1 METPPA
7 GSPIAGTS
15 SGAHILPGSD
25 DDGWIIPPPVQLSDG
40 TTIQL
45 YKDGEAWRAAF
56 DFLKEACSR
65 ICLEVYIFASDDL
78 GRAVAELLC
87 DKARKGVNV
96 YVIYDSFGSV
106 GSDRRMFEKM
116 RRAGV
121 RIQEFHPLRPWDCK
135 FGWRPI
141 NRDHRK
147 LLVMDNHI
155 GWMGGLNLAREYG
168 GSSFLSL
175 PKRGRLSKR
184 VDQWRDDAIGMRGPG
199 VLQLTRAF
207 SHSWNYLQHGGKI
220 RRAGLIHDIHRGEL
234 GLLASVPTVN
244 SPLRPFISELVT
256 AAKKSIQ
263 LTMAYFAPDDDL
275 IEELCKAA
283 KNGVRVQ
290 LMLPGDGDILLLA
303 LAARSFYSTLLSY
316 GIEIYERKGVML
328 HAKTMV
334 VDGYTCVIGSTNLDY
349 RSIEFNCEL
358 STIIRSAEFGQ
369 QLARLFEHDI
379 RYSRRIGA
387 EAWRQRPYLDR
398 IGQWAVSR
406 ARYWL

>member
-7 GSPIAGTS
+7 AVPIAGTS

-25 DDGWIIPPPVQLSDG
+25 DDGWIIPPPVKLSDG

-78 GRAVAELLC
+78 GHAVADLLC
-87 DKARKGVNV
+87 DKARHGLSV
-96 YVIYDSFGSV
+96 YVIYDSFGSIE
-106 GSDRRMFEKM
+106 SDRRMFEKM

-121 RIQEFHPLRPWDCK
+121 RIQEFHPLRPWHCK
-135 FGWRPI
+135 YGWRPV

-147 LLVMDNHI
+147 LLVMDSHV

-175 PKRGRLSKR
+175 PSRRKAARR
-184 VDQWRDDAIGMRGPG
+184 VDQWRDDAISMRGPG
-199 VLQLTRAF
+199 VLHLTRAF
-207 SHSWNYLQHGGKI
+207 SRSWNYLLHGGKI
-220 RRAGLIHDIHRGEL
+220 GRAELIHDIHHGEL

-244 SPLRPFISELVT
+244 SPLRPFISELVQQ
-256 AAKKSIQ
+256 AHKSIQ
-263 LTMAYFAPDDDL
+263 LTMAYFAPDDGL
-275 IEELCKAA
+275 IEELCEKASS
-283 KNGVRVQ
+283 GVRVQ
-290 LMLPGDGDILLLA
+290 LMLPGHSNISLLT
-303 LAARSFYSTLLSY
+303 LAARSFYERMMSC
-316 GIEIYERKGVML
+316 GIDIYERRTVML

-334 VDGYTCVIGSTNLDY
+334 IDGHTSVIGSTNLDY

-358 STIIRSAEFGQ
+358 SSIVRSTEFAQ
-369 QLARLFEHDI
+369 QLERLFAHDV
-379 RYSRRIGA
+379 RYARRIDPV
-387 EAWRQRPYLDR
+387 AWRHRPYLDR
-398 IGQWAVSR
+398 LGQWAVSR
-406 ARYWL
+406 TRYWL

>member
-1 METPPA
+1 V
-7 GSPIAGTS
+7 PIAGTS

-25 DDGWIIPPPVQLSDG
+25 DDGWIIPPPVKLSDG

-78 GRAVAELLC
+78 GRAVADLMCE
-87 DKARKGVNV
+87 KAQRGVSV
-96 YVIYDSFGSV
+96 YVIYDSFGSIRT
-106 GSDRRMFEKM
+106 DRRMFEKM

-135 FGWRPI
+135 FGWRPV

-147 LLVMDNHI
+147 LLIIDNHV

-168 GSSFLSL
+168 GSFLSL
-175 PKRGRLSKR
+175 PSLGKASTR

-199 VLQLTRAF
+199 VQHLMRAF
-207 SHSWNYLQHGGKI
+207 SHSWNYLAHGGKI
-220 RRAGLIHDIHRGEL
+220 KRAALVHDIHHGEL

-244 SPLRPFISELVT
+244 SPLLPFISELVKQ
-256 AAKKSIQ
+256 AKQSIR
-263 LTMAYFAPDDDL
+263 LTIAYFAPDDGL
-275 IEELCKAA
+275 IEQLCRSADR
-283 KNGVRVQ
+283 GVRVQ
-290 LMLPGDGDILLLA
+290 LMLPGHNNMALLA
-303 LAARSFYSTLLSY
+303 LAARSFYSRLMSH
-316 GIEIYERKGVML
+316 GIDVYERQAVML

-334 VDGYTCVIGSTNLDY
+334 IDGHTCVIGSTNLDY

-358 STIIRSAEFGQ
+358 SSIVRNAEFGQ
-369 QLARLFEHDI
+369 QLVRLFEHDV
-379 RYSRRIGA
+379 RYAKRIDPM
-387 EAWRQRPYLDR
+387 AWRRRPYLDR

-406 ARYWL
+406 ARYLL